1 MCTFIYIYTLEVRHH
16 IKSNVIVLQTT
27 KMMSCDLLQDV
38 DKPKGK
44 HKNSCLWT
52 WQRVEPGWADHLNR
66 WFIRGVS
73 ITLSKI
79 QHLFEPCSN
88 TQQDS
93 PGMSLQPLAGP
104 EESGWEWDW
113 DWQQGQERGPSPP
126 SYGAP
131 PPAPASPW
139 PVDALAPPRPSSCP
153 PPPSAW
159 RCSRSGPWCF
169 LCCCRLTSGESED
182 KEMSPHV
189 ALNSDGNTADVH
201 KLTSLHRFGFLVR
214 GGRLRHVIKGPGTL
228 STPETKTWESTPHHF
243 THSNTWTILTLSM
256 RSFWTP
262 NFPPNPLE

>member
-1 MCTFIYIYTLEVRHH
+1 MAPCRTWLSWSPEQVIYSRSFNNFI
-16 IKSNVIVLQTT
+16 Q
-27 KMMSCDLLQDV
+27 
-38 DKPKGK
+38 
-44 HKNSCLWT
+44 NSALY
-52 WQRVEPGWADHLNR
+52 
-66 WFIRGVS
+66 
-73 ITLSKI
+73 
-79 QHLFEPCSN
+79 EPCSN

-113 DWQQGQERGPSPP
+113 DWQQQQGRERGPSPP

-169 LCCCRLTSGESED
+169 LCCCRLSSGESED
-182 KEMSPHV
+182 KEMSSHV

-228 STPETKTWESTPHHF
+228 STPETKTWESSPHHF
-243 THSNTWTILTLSM
+243 THSNTRNTPYLIHAIILDSKFPSK
-256 RSFWTP
+256 SFRIIW
-262 NFPPNPLE
+262 